1 MTSQNDIAI
10 QTYGVLASIR
20 GTTGRADVVQ
30 KMKAAPGLDLYEAVC
45 RPDLDTALSI
55 ALNSEFLL
63 FGSTSGSACTAST
76 NLNELYAL
84 NSGRY
89 SQVVDTATGTAP
101 LNANL
106 NAAGVEGELLKG
118 AKELPEKDLLTIV
131 NALMTKTKKDDA
143 TNALSV
149 TMKTNATVQ
158 DEIRQKLAL
167 LAAIFVAEG
176 GNWYSLANEARQFYG
191 GGLKAVIVD
200 SDGSVLQGAVT
211 YTAADPGNNVAESIA
226 TAWTHV
232 STDAPGIPH
241 TLKFVSG
248 AVSSNGAAS
257 LSSLSID
264 NSLLANFVANLP
276 TTMKSKHVTDFL
288 PAAISNR
295 DNMIFY
301 SQWFRGTALTQ
312 ANINTDPTAAQK
324 DTDVAAATPGS
335 AAFAA
340 SKLSGNVSGPTLG
353 IYLQATVAN
362 NQNVK
367 PINYAALAGTNA
379 PVSWLRS
386 AGANATNYAAIDTEI
401 NNAKPNPGASIERG
415 IYKALP
421 GTALHDLFSVLD
433 QAELEGISFP
443 LNEWITMVTGLNM
456 GKYETLNTATGVW
469 TTVDG
474 ANEAITSKI
483 EQILNKHDPN
493 KPFSGPLTGDNIAAY
508 FLSQAQVPS
517 IANITAFST
526 NVLSKEKKLEHLS
539 AIVQG
544 ANPLADALA
553 KVHATAAVQGDT
565 TDGQLTTSAYI
576 LAKLGNNGTKTQI
589 LGQTQSDASLLVQA
603 TIEYIMKNGYNTG
616 GNADMRGVTMSD
628 VPGLMAYLQNTH
640 RAVIVQESSGS
651 NDPNH
656 SDRGVHSL
664 FGSVLILQ
672 AKDQLSKVNGS
683 LMNAPKNRD
692 GSDPSAEQKL
702 DLSIRGMKSLEPFVQ
717 ISDDRFVVALTASF
731 ANFKG
736 SNPDNKEVI
745 TAGRSITEAQRD
757 AWIANM
763 GTSTDSQYGS
773 SATDAHGA
781 LELRTV
787 ANTTSNGAARRQRA
801 LAGAKAMHF
810 SSLNTTV
817 GANSSDNPLP
827 AWGYNPVY
835 APTVSEAQAAVE
847 AMINEST
854 AFTALA
860 NADTNAGKLQFM
872 NVVYRLNLG
881 AALASVVVDSGNE
894 ANFNDLIKRYSRSS
908 ANNAKSDVFFGTG
921 ASAITTMGGFR
932 TNITPQITQTI
943 NYFVDSFLR
952 PAALNPA
959 FDLASALVGSGN
971 DKFHIFGITL
981 IASSAGETNPDNVR
995 LNLAE
1000 QQVLREANM
1009 PQSDLEAAT
1018 HAGFEANGYEVS
1030 GTSKTY
1036 LFCLPGGQQ

>member
-1 MTSQNDIAI
+1 MTSQNDIAV
-10 QTYGVLASIR
+10 QTYGVLAQIR
-20 GTTGRADVVQ
+20 GTTGRSDVVQ
-30 KMKAAPGLDLYEAVC
+30 KMTQAPGLDLYEAVC
-45 RPDLDTALSI
+45 RQDLNSALSI
-55 ALNSEFLL
+55 ALNSEFRL
-63 FGSTSGSACTAST
+63 FGSNSGGACTAST
-76 NLNELYAL
+76 NLTALYAL

-89 SQVVDTATGTAP
+89 SQVVDVPVGTAP
-101 LNANL
+101 LNGNL
-106 NAAGVEGELLKG
+106 DAAGVEGALLTG
-118 AKELPEKDLLTIV
+118 AKELPEKDLLAIV
-131 NALMTKTKKDDA
+131 TNLMTKAKRDDA
-143 TNALSV
+143 TTALSV
-149 TMKTNATVQ
+149 STKTGATVQ
-158 DEIRQKLAL
+158 DEIRNKMAL
-167 LAAIFVAEG
+167 LAAIFVAVG
-176 GNWYSLANEARQFYG
+176 GNWYNLANEARQFYV
-191 GGLKAVIVD
+191 GGLKPVIVD

-211 YTAADPGNNVAESIA
+211 YTAAAGTNPASIA

-232 STDAPGIPH
+232 SSDAAGIPYA
-241 TLKFVSG
+241 LKFASG

-257 LSSLSID
+257 LSSLVID
-264 NSLLANFVANLP
+264 NALLANFVDNLP

-295 DNMIFY
+295 GNFIY
-301 SQWFRGTALTQ
+301 NSQWFRGAKLTQ
-312 ANINTDPTAAQK
+312 ADINTDPTPVNAN
-324 DTDVAAATPGS
+324 TDVANATPAS

-353 IYLQATVAN
+353 VYLQSTVAGN
-362 NQNVK
+362 NGIK
-367 PINYAALAGTNA
+367 PINHAALAGTN
-379 PVSWLRS
+379 VSMGWLKA
-386 AGANATNYAAIDTEI
+386 AGSNATNYGNIDTEI
-401 NNAKPNPGASIERG
+401 NNAKPNPGAVIVRG
-415 IYKALP
+415 IFKALP

-443 LNEWITMVTGLNM
+443 LNEWISMLGSLKM
-456 GKYETLNTATGVW
+456 GKYETLNTSTGAW
-469 TTVDG
+469 TSVDG
-474 ANEAITSKI
+474 TGTDITAKI
-483 EQILNKHDPN
+483 EQILNKYDPN
-493 KPFSGPLTGDNIAAY
+493 LQFSGPLTGDNIAAY

-517 IANITAFST
+517 QANITAFST
-526 NVLSKEKKLEHLS
+526 NVLSKERKMEHLTTL
-539 AIVQG
+539 VQG
-544 ANPLADALA
+544 GNPLADALA
-553 KVHATAAVQGDT
+553 KVHATPAVQGDT

-576 LAKLGNNGTKTQI
+576 LKQLGNNGSKTTI

-603 TIEYIMKNGYNTG
+603 TIEYIMKNGYNSG
-616 GNADMRGVTMSD
+616 GSADMRGVTMSD

-640 RAVIVQESSGS
+640 KAVIVQESSGS
-651 NDPNH
+651 TDPNH

-692 GSDPSAEQKL
+692 GSTPSDEQKL

-745 TAGRSITEAQRD
+745 QAGRSITDAQRS
-757 AWIANM
+757 AWIVNM
-763 GTSTDSQYGS
+763 GASTNSQYGS
-773 SATDAHGA
+773 SATDAHGSA
-781 LELRTV
+781 ELRSV
-787 ANTTSNGAARRQRA
+787 AMSTSNGAARRGRA

-810 SSLNTTV
+810 SSLNTTTT
-817 GANSSDNPLP
+817 GTNNSDNALP
-827 AWGYNPVY
+827 AWGYGPVY
-835 APTVSEAQAAVE
+835 APTVSEAQAALE
-847 AMINEST
+847 AMINESS

-860 NADTNAGKLQFM
+860 NADSHAGKLQFV
-872 NVVYRLNLG
+872 NVIYRLNLG

-894 ANFNDLIKRYSRSS
+894 DNFNDLIKRYSRS
-908 ANNAKSDVFFGTG
+908 AATNVKSDVFFGTG

-981 IASSAGETNPDNVR
+981 IASSAGEINPENVR

-1000 QQVLREANM
+1000 QAVLREANM